1 VVRQAA
7 GPDGATLKP
16 GEQVRAVTVSAGGTQ
31 PAADRADGNAHHAPQ
46 HRGGL
51 TGYQAAPA
59 VLGGDLCPRSPAHG
73 DREPGAC
80 RADGDDRWSR
90 LPFAATAPGLI
101 PFDQVRDGVGKA
113 AAVTT
118 AFADLG
124 QQVQELV
131 KQAPLIDGAEQ
142 DQVPL
147 TSEHPV
153 TGN

>member
-1 VVRQAA
+1 
-7 GPDGATLKP
+7 
-16 GEQVRAVTVSAGGTQ
+16 
-31 PAADRADGNAHHAPQ
+31 
-46 HRGGL
+46 
-51 TGYQAAPA
+51 

-80 RADGDDRWSR
+80 RTDGDDRRSR
-90 LPFAATAPGLI
+90 FPFAAATPGLV
-101 PFDQVRDGVGKA
+101 PFDQVPDGVGKA

-124 QQVQELV
+124 QQVQELI

-147 TSEHPV
+147 ASQHPV